1 MRPPRFAIL
10 ADDLTGALDC
20 AAAFITPRLAPY
32 VAVSGHISN
41 APSESDV
48 VSVNADTRR
57 LRVDEAERVTRTV
70 LESLSGAGCEPQY
83 VKIDSTLRGHPGLEI
98 SLLAETYGYPLTLVC
113 PAFPATGRTVR
124 DGNLLVHGVPLNETE
139 VAKDPLSPLHT
150 SQVAGILRRHAGLP
164 VTEMSLDQLRS
175 GGLGAHLAEL
185 ARSHPGSHR
194 LVVCDAETD
203 ADLDRV
209 AEAGL
214 AAGGAASGRLKLLFA
229 GSAGLAFALARASQ
243 YSSKQNVKID
253 TWEVRAPML
262 VVTASQRTLADWQIA
277 VLESAALVKRHNIEF
292 SVSPGG
298 DASAVQPDIVAI
310 DNALESRDNVVLR
323 AIIRDDISSL
333 SAEAVRRAADGV
345 TARLGELVEVLAK
358 EHTIGGIVIIGG
370 DTAHGVLTTS
380 GARGILLHAEPLP
393 GVPLGT
399 IMGGV
404 LDGTA
409 IATKAG
415 AFGDDQTLFKL
426 VNYILSGGAQP

>member
-1 MRPPRFAIL
+1 M
-10 ADDLTGALDC
+10 
-20 AAAFITPRLAPY
+20 
-32 VAVSGHISN
+32 
-41 APSESDV
+41 
-48 VSVNADTRR
+48 
-57 LRVDEAERVTRTV
+57 
-70 LESLSGAGCEPQY
+70 
-83 VKIDSTLRGHPGLEI
+83 
-98 SLLAETYGYPLTLVC
+98 AETSGSPLTLVC

-124 DGNLLVHGVPLNETE
+124 DGNLLVHGVPLHVTE
-139 VAKDPLSPLHT
+139 VGKDPLSPLDT

-164 VTEMSLDQLRS
+164 VTEMSLDQVRS
-175 GGLGAHLAEL
+175 GLAAHLAEL
-185 ARSHPGSHR
+185 ARSHPGSRR

-209 AEAGL
+209 VEAGL
-214 AAGGAASGRLKLLFA
+214 AAGGAATSGLKLLFA
-229 GSAGLAFALARASQ
+229 GSAGLALALARASQ
-243 YSSKQNVKID
+243 NSTKHNVKVN
-253 TWEVRAPML
+253 TGEVRTPLL
-262 VVTASQRTLADWQIA
+262 VVTASQRRLADRQIS

-310 DNALESRDNVVLR
+310 RNALENRDDVVLR
-323 AIIRDDISSL
+323 ATIRDDISSL

-345 TARLGELVEVLAK
+345 TARLGELVEVLVK

-370 DTAHGVLTTS
+370 DTAHGVLTAI

-399 IMGGV
+399 ITGGV
-404 LDGTA
+404 LNGTV

-426 VNYILSGGAQP
+426 VNYLLPGGAQP